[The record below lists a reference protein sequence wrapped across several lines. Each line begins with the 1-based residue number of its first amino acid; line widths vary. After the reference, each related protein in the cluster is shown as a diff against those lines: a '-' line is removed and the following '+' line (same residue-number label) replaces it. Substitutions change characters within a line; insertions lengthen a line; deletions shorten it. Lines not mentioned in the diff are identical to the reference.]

1 MHCSTDAAA
10 RGRKGVEDDSLRAP
24 DEADTEAPLRRT
36 HAGGGKTIP
45 DPAGPITASKLDHTS
60 SVVYRFALERGRFAQ
75 DSLVSCLGLS
85 PDQVEQSVK
94 SLQALRLIRP
104 VMDEPDYFV
113 PVSPEAAAAQLVTPV
128 EAVIRQQQS
137 TIERVRSDLMTL
149 QPLYHEY
156 RRRRRSGDAVDILD
170 DTCTVL
176 SVLTDIAQ
184 NCKREVL
191 TIQPGGGRPAAV
203 LDEAFPRDIAMLERG
218 VSMKI
223 LYEDTARFNA
233 PTQRYARQME
243 RAGALVR
250 TTRELPSR
258 LLIFDRETA
267 VIPLEHSATGAV
279 LSRQPSV
286 VNLLLRFFEQLWST
300 ATGFGEA
307 LDGGAP
313 LDQVKYTIAQLLA
326 AGHKDEFIA
335 RRLGI
340 SVRTCRRHIAEIMQ
354 QLNAE
359 SRFQAGY
366 ILSRMDS

>member
-1 MHCSTDAAA
+1 
-10 RGRKGVEDDSLRAP
+10 
-24 DEADTEAPLRRT
+24 
-36 HAGGGKTIP
+36 
-45 DPAGPITASKLDHTS
+45 
-60 SVVYRFALERGRFAQ
+60 
-75 DSLVSCLGLS
+75 
-85 PDQVEQSVK
+85 
-94 SLQALRLIRP
+94 
-104 VMDEPDYFV
+104 MDEPDYFV

-128 EAVIRQQQS
+128 EAVIRQQQI
-137 TIERVRSDLMTL
+137 TIDRVRSDLMTL

>member
-1 MHCSTDAAA
+1 M
-10 RGRKGVEDDSLRAP
+10 
-24 DEADTEAPLRRT
+24 
-36 HAGGGKTIP
+36 P
-45 DPAGPITASKLDHTS
+45 DPAVPPTVPKLDHAS
-60 SVVYRFALERGRFAQ
+60 SVAYRFALERGRFSQ
-75 DSLVSCLGLS
+75 NSLVASLGLS
-85 PDQVEQSVK
+85 ADQAEHSVDA
-94 SLQALRLIRP
+94 LQALRLIRP
-104 VMDEPDYFV
+104 VVDEPDHFV

-156 RRRRRSGDAVDILD
+156 RRRRQSREAVDVLD
-170 DTCTVL
+170 DTGTVL

-191 TIQPGGGRPAAV
+191 TIQPGGGRPAGV
-203 LDEAFPRDIAMLERG
+203 LEEAFPRDIAMLERG

-223 LYEDTARFNA
+223 LYEDTARFNV

-267 VIPLEHSATGAV
+267 VIPLEHSTTGAV

-286 VNLLLRFFEQLWST
+286 VDLLLRFFDQLWST

-307 LDGGAP
+307 FDASAT

-366 ILSRMDS
+366 ILSKMDS